1 MVRRETNPLIYLF
14 SFCIIFIGF
23 CYSQTDTIEQG
34 QQLKHGMQL
43 FSASGIFRLGFFQLG
58 SSSKSNLSYLGIWY
72 NNNGHNEKP
81 VWIAN
86 RNNPI
91 PDESGT
97 LRIDQNGNL
106 MISHKA
112 GHPIITLYSVQSPIN
127 ATATLLDSGNFV
139 LRSDDITEP
148 LWQSFDYPT
157 DTLLPK
163 MKLGFDKRRGIN
175 RTLTSWRTEDFP
187 ALGSFTLAVDHS
199 IGSDQNQMIMWW
211 RGSKYWTSG
220 PWREESEGCFDSFK
234 GEFCDHYEY
243 KFSYVSNE
251 EETYFNYSVSKEI
264 TIFPRVSLTPNGE
277 IKGYGM
283 NAMFTQVSCLSSSSS
298 SSPLRFGCVELK
310 LPSCRNRFDMDNS
323 NKFVSKIGAMSQ
335 TGFKFNEKDNLTIL
349 DCWDICLQNCSCVA
363 YASTNDDI
371 GTGCEIWSK
380 DSTFTNSNL
389 VGFRE
394 IRLLES
400 TVDMWWIWVTGLTG
414 GTATFPLLISSLY
427 IVLRKC
433 KAKRNRQRMEQ
444 DLLLQEL
451 GKVGERHSKDGNELQ
466 LLSFEIISSATN
478 GFSASNKLGGGGF
491 GPVYKFRLVSIWLKV
506 IHRDLKPSN
515 ILLDKEMN
523 PKISDFGM
531 ARIFGLNVSEENTNR
546 VVGTYGYMSPEYAI
560 KGIVSVKTDVFSF
573 GVILLEIISGKK
585 NNSRYHTEKPLNLI
599 GYAWQLW
606 SEGRGVELVDSS
618 LAKYKLSEVLI
629 GIHIGLLCVQER
641 PEDRP
646 TMPDVVSMIYS
657 DTTLLPSPKQPLFFI
672 NYLLMED
679 LEVGSQKIT
688 DNCSLNDLTLSVVE
702 AR

>member
-139 LRSDDITEP
+139 LRSHDDDITEP

-187 ALGSFTLAVDHS
+187 AMGSFTLAVDHS

-220 PWREESEGCFDSFK
+220 PRRKESEGCFDSFK

-264 TIFPRVSLTPNGE
+264 TIFPRLSLTPNGE
-277 IKGYGM
+277 IEGYGM
-283 NAMFTQVSCLSSSSS
+283 NAMFTQVSCLSSSSSSSYS

-323 NKFVSKIGAMSQ
+323 NKFVSKLGAMSQ

-380 DSTFTNSNL
+380 DSSFTNSNL

-451 GKVGERHSKDGNELQ
+451 GK
-466 LLSFEIISSATN
+466 
-478 GFSASNKLGGGGF
+478 
-491 GPVYKFRLVSIWLKV
+491 
-506 IHRDLKPSN
+506 
-515 ILLDKEMN
+515 
-523 PKISDFGM
+523 
-531 ARIFGLNVSEENTNR
+531 
-546 VVGTYGYMSPEYAI
+546 
-560 KGIVSVKTDVFSF
+560 
-573 GVILLEIISGKK
+573 
-585 NNSRYHTEKPLNLI
+585 
-599 GYAWQLW
+599 AWQLW
-606 SEGRGVELVDSS
+606 SEGRVVELVDSS
-618 LAKYKLSEVLI
+618 LAKYKLNEVLI

-646 TMPDVVSMIYS
+646 TMPDVVSMIHS

-679 LEVGSQKIT
+679 LEVGSQKI

-702 AR
+702 A

>member
-97 LRIDQNGNL
+97 LRIHQNGNL

-175 RTLTSWRTEDFP
+175 RTLTSWRTDDFP

-234 GEFCDHYEY
+234 GEFCDHYKY

-264 TIFPRVSLTPNGE
+264 TIFPRLSLTPNGE
-277 IKGYGM
+277 IEGYGM
-283 NAMFTQVSCLSSSSS
+283 NAMFTQVSCLSSSSSSSSS

-323 NKFVSKIGAMSQ
+323 NKFVSKLGAMSQ

-380 DSTFTNSNL
+380 DSSFTNSNL

-394 IRLLES
+394 IRLLQS

-451 GKVGERHSKDGNELQ
+451 GK
-466 LLSFEIISSATN
+466 
-478 GFSASNKLGGGGF
+478 
-491 GPVYKFRLVSIWLKV
+491 
-506 IHRDLKPSN
+506 
-515 ILLDKEMN
+515 
-523 PKISDFGM
+523 
-531 ARIFGLNVSEENTNR
+531 
-546 VVGTYGYMSPEYAI
+546 
-560 KGIVSVKTDVFSF
+560 
-573 GVILLEIISGKK
+573 
-585 NNSRYHTEKPLNLI
+585 
-599 GYAWQLW
+599 AWQLW

-618 LAKYKLSEVLI
+618 LAKYKLNEVLI

-646 TMPDVVSMIYS
+646 TMPDVVSMIYI
-657 DTTLLPSPKQPLFFI
+657 F
-672 NYLLMED
+672 
-679 LEVGSQKIT
+679 
-688 DNCSLNDLTLSVVE
+688 
-702 AR
+702 